1 MEIKSVTEAFEFLYN
16 LSLNN
21 SDFRFR
27 GQASFEWTL
36 IPSIYRFNDFQRYQ
50 TVQFETNILQAK
62 PPNPN
67 PPLTYTKF
75 ELEWLMICQ
84 HYGVPTRLI
93 DWTADILIALY
104 FACSNEQN
112 NDGALFVCN
121 QNDYPMFA
129 SYKDKIMETQKLAF
143 VSTTVNNPRMRAQS
157 GSFMIW
163 GHSPLNDEMTESYDL
178 WEYHKQEDKC
188 HFLEKIRIPYKFK
201 KIILEQL
208 DKIYSINYDNLY
220 LKNGYLEKTY
230 FSRFQKLKEDS
241 RLMTL
246 YVTDADRLTKIEETQ
261 ARSMFRIDCRN
272 MFGGCIRLSKI
283 G

>member
-1 MEIKSVTEAFEFLYN
+1 MEIKSVTEAFEYLYN

-27 GQASFEWTL
+27 GQANYEWTL
-36 IPSIYRFNDFQRYQ
+36 IPSIYRFNNFQRYQ
-50 TVQFETNILQAK
+50 TVQFEKNILQAK
-62 PPNPN
+62 PPKPN
-67 PPLTYTKF
+67 PPLTYTNF

-93 DWTADILIALY
+93 DWTADILIALF
-104 FACSNEQN
+104 FACSNEQI

-121 QNDYPMFA
+121 QNDYPLFA
-129 SYKDKIMETQKLAF
+129 SYEDQIMETQKLAF

-163 GHSPLNDEMTESYDL
+163 GHSPLSDEKTESYDL
-178 WEYHKQEDKC
+178 WEYHKEENKS
-188 HFLEKIRIPYKFK
+188 HFLEKILIPSKFK
-201 KIILEQL
+201 KAIMKQL
-208 DKIYSINYDNLY
+208 DEFYSINYSNLY
-220 LKNGYLEKTY
+220 LENGYLEKTY
-230 FSRFQKLKEDS
+230 FSDFQKLKENS
-241 RLMTL
+241 RLATL
-246 YVTDADRLTKIEETQ
+246 YVTDADKLTEKEEKI
-261 ARSMFRIDCRN
+261 ARSMFKFDCRN